1 MHAAQLNCLPSG
13 CRYVNRMSR
22 MSDISAIEC
31 LDPQTHSVIS
41 KEKARRE
48 DYDRRHHAHHVHPNQ
63 ARDHSRSRSKTPHH
77 LSVDTPSSSRE
88 RSPSPSVVYRW
99 KHAARRAL
107 RWSRAHYRDNIH
119 ITGREHMSP
128 VDHFDGSSLRKQ
140 QAKAMED
147 AKREAQEKEKEDAK
161 RKEKEDEEDL
171 AVIHPI
177 VDGRLKD
184 EGRN

>member
-1 MHAAQLNCLPSG
+1 MHHIAHFLSAG

-22 MSDISAIEC
+22 ISDVSAIEC

-41 KEKARRE
+41 KEKARQE
-48 DYDRRHHAHHVHPNQ
+48 DYDRRHHARPP
-63 ARDHSRSRSKTPHH
+63 AREAHSRSSRSKTPHH
-77 LSVDTPSSSRE
+77 LSSADARE

-128 VDHFDGSSLRKQ
+128 VDHFDGRSLRKQ
-140 QAKAMED
+140 AVAVED
-147 AKREAQEKEKEDAK
+147 AKKEAKEKQE
-161 RKEKEDEEDL
+161 EEEDL

>member
-1 MHAAQLNCLPSG
+1 
-13 CRYVNRMSR
+13 MSR
-22 MSDISAIEC
+22 MSDISALEC

-41 KEKARRE
+41 KEKARQE
-48 DYDRRHHAHHVHPNQ
+48 GYDRRHHAHHGHP
-63 ARDHSRSRSKTPHH
+63 AVRETSRSRSKTPHH
-77 LSVDTPSSSRE
+77 LGVDTPSASRE
-88 RSPSPSVVYRW
+88 RSPSPSIVYRW
-99 KHAARRAL
+99 KHVARRAL

-119 ITGREHMSP
+119 ITAREHMSP

-147 AKREAQEKEKEDAK
+147 AQKAAQ
-161 RKEKEDEEDL
+161 EKEDEEDL

-177 VDGRLKD
+177 VDGRLRD

>member
-1 MHAAQLNCLPSG
+1 
-13 CRYVNRMSR
+13 

-48 DYDRRHHAHHVHPNQ
+48 DYDRRHHAHHGHPGT
-63 ARDHSRSRSKTPHH
+63 AHESPSRSRSKTPHH
-77 LSVDTPSSSRE
+77 LSVNTPPASRE

-147 AKREAQEKEKEDAK
+147 AQKEA
-161 RKEKEDEEDL
+161 KEKEDEEDL